1 MTSPSLV
8 LQHSTAWLP
17 APIPSAGT
25 PYHKLCP
32 PKSHKPLLM
41 PASHPETPPG
51 HSSTHIT
58 RLCHCHLLHPS
69 FLLLPQLLHMSNTP
83 HPSNASPGAKG
94 CLGRLGTAIQSVLA
108 RAGVCTSSCQVLALA
123 KRMDIAPPRAGL
135 PPEHSTERPTRGKCF
150 VKMLHLYP

>member
-1 MTSPSLV
+1 MGVRGYPMTSPSLV

-58 RLCHCHLLHPS
+58 RLCHCCLLHPS

-83 HPSNASPGAKG
+83 HPSNASPKAKG

-108 RAGVCTSSCQVLALA
+108 RAGVCKSSCQVLALA
-123 KRMDIAPPRAGL
+123 IQMDIVPP
-135 PPEHSTERPTRGKCF
+135 
-150 VKMLHLYP
+150 